1 MQCKSGCAQAGQ
13 NKKRRQMP
21 VSRGMAWENQ
31 PLVEVVF
38 FFSTALMT

>member
-1 MQCKSGCAQAGQ
+1 MQCKSGCAQAA
-13 NKKRRQMP
+13 KTKRDGQMP
-21 VSRGMAWENQ
+21 VSRGMAWKNQ